1 MLHKCWQVLDRG
13 WPAKAQEPEFYGL
26 PRLHAGS
33 PCAASRDAP
42 FRERL
47 QPTPPTIGLRII
59 DRATAILAAFMPP
72 ASPETPPIHAA
83 RWPAR
88 AFRLLMLLGACLGF
102 VVVWVVLAWSK
113 NSQCGWMALLA
124 ALDVAWILRLSGWPA
139 GARRAVI
146 GVAATAGIVLLAN
159 WFIIAVHLGEVM
171 GLDPFGSAL
180 RLGLQHAWTLAQL
193 ANGGFEVA
201 MIGLGLLLAAIASR

>member
-1 MLHKCWQVLDRG
+1 MLRSVNG
-13 WPAKAQEPEFYGL
+13 T
-26 PRLHAGS
+26 
-33 PCAASRDAP
+33 
-42 FRERL
+42 
-47 QPTPPTIGLRII
+47 QPITTIGLRRT
-59 DRATAILAAFMPP
+59 DRAAAILAAFMPP
-72 ASPETPPIHAA
+72 ASPETSPAPAA

>member
-1 MLHKCWQVLDRG
+1 MLRSVNG
-13 WPAKAQEPEFYGL
+13 T
-26 PRLHAGS
+26 
-33 PCAASRDAP
+33 
-42 FRERL
+42 
-47 QPTPPTIGLRII
+47 QPTTTIGLRIV
-59 DRATAILAAFMPP
+59 DHAAAILAAFMPP
-72 ASPETPPIHAA
+72 ASPETSPAPA
-83 RWPAR
+83 RWPTR

-124 ALDVAWILRLSGWPA
+124 ALDVAWVLRLSGWPS
-139 GARRAVI
+139 GVGRAVG
-146 GVAATAGIVLLAN
+146 GVVATAGIVLLAN

-171 GLDPFGSAL
+171 GLDPFASAL
-180 RLGLQHAWTLAQL
+180 RLGVQHAWTLAQL

>member
-1 MLHKCWQVLDRG
+1 
-13 WPAKAQEPEFYGL
+13 
-26 PRLHAGS
+26 
-33 PCAASRDAP
+33 
-42 FRERL
+42 
-47 QPTPPTIGLRII
+47 
-59 DRATAILAAFMPP
+59 MPP
-72 ASPETPPIHAA
+72 ASEPSSTPATP
-83 RWPAR
+83 WLTR
-88 AFRLLMLLGACLGF
+88 AFRLLMLLGACIGF

-139 GARRAVI
+139 GARRALI

-171 GLDPFGSAL
+171 GLDPLGSAV

-193 ANGGFEVA
+193 ANGGFELA
-201 MIGLGLLLAAIASR
+201 MIGLALLLAAITSR